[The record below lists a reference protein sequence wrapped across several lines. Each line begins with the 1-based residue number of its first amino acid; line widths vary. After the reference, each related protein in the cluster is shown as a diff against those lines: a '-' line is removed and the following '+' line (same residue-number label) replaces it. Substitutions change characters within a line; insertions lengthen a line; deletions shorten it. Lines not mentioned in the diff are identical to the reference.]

1 MNLTFKKTVPSDP
14 DLIPAIDE
22 FILSKTNLLKL
33 DEDTLS
39 DLSLSVSEA
48 IANAMVHGNKLDPN
62 KNVIVSIN
70 ISDDE
75 LVLSI
80 KDEGEG
86 FDPGS
91 VPDPTKPENIMRD
104 SGRGIHIMRS
114 FIDDVVYD
122 FSSSGTELKLIVKLK
137 K

>member
-1 MNLTFKKTVPSDP
+1 MNLTFKKSVPSDP

-114 FIDDVVYD
+114 FIDEVVYD

>member
-1 MNLTFKKTVPSDP
+1 
-14 DLIPAIDE
+14 
-22 FILSKTNLLKL
+22 
-33 DEDTLS
+33 
-39 DLSLSVSEA
+39 
-48 IANAMVHGNKLDPN
+48 MVHGNKLDPN

-75 LVLSI
+75 LKVSI

-86 FDPGS
+86 FDPES

-114 FIDDVVYD
+114 FIDEVVYD
-122 FSSSGTELKLIVKLK
+122 FSSEGTELKLIISLK

>member
-1 MNLTFKKTVPSDP
+1 MDLTFKKIVPSDP
-14 DLIPAIDE
+14 DFIPAVDE
-22 FILSKTNLLKL
+22 FVLSKINALNL

-39 DLSLSVSEA
+39 DLSLAVSEA
-48 IANAMVHGNKLDPN
+48 IANAMVHGNQLDPN

-70 ISDDE
+70 ISNDE
-75 LVLSI
+75 LVVSI

-86 FDPGS
+86 FDPNS

-114 FIDDVVYD
+114 FIDKVDYI
-122 FSSSGTELKLIVKLK
+122 FSSEGTELKLIINLK

>member
-1 MNLTFKKTVPSDP
+1 MNQTHKKVVPSDT
-14 DLIPAIDE
+14 DFIPAIDE
-22 FILSKTNLLKL
+22 FVLSKINLLNL

-75 LVLSI
+75 LMVSI

-86 FDPGS
+86 FDPDS

-114 FIDDVVYD
+114 FIDEVVYD
-122 FSSSGTELKLIVKLK
+122 FAHEGTELKLIISLK